1 MRMLLVRHDEVNQRA
16 QRNAR
21 RALGQPRLS
30 VIVPRSSGDVE
41 MYPRR
46 ATGKFL
52 DEHSAGDGAS
62 ALTAANA
69 LDVCDPRLDAFTASI
84 IARHLP
90 QFFAGGFPATEGL
103 AGARPAG

>member
-1 MRMLLVRHDEVNQRA
+1 MPTKVGAVCASEFGGVTTRSPKTQAALTNLYMRMLLVRHDEVNQRA

-46 ATGKFL
+46 VTGKFL
-52 DEHSAGDGAS
+52 DEHSAGDGAA
-62 ALTAANA
+62 ALTAANVLDVGDRA
-69 LDVCDPRLDAFTASI
+69 LD
-84 IARHLP
+84 
-90 QFFAGGFPATEGL
+90 
-103 AGARPAG
+103 